1 MGDARGDT
9 FVMREGEGVTFSA
22 FVLGLASTTVIHLGL
37 QPHPE
42 TGKVERQLEAARQT
56 LDLLVMLREK
66 TRGNLAPD
74 EEQLFTSLVTDL
86 QIRYVEAARKAT

>member
-1 MGDARGDT
+1 MADARGDT
-9 FVMREGEGVTFSA
+9 FVMREGEGVSFTT

-66 TRGNLAPD
+66 TRGNLSPD
-74 EEQLFTSLVTDL
+74 EEQLFASLVADL
-86 QIRYVEAARKAT
+86 QLRFVEAARKST

>member
-1 MGDARGDT
+1 VADARGDT
-9 FVMREGEGVTFSA
+9 FVMREGEGVSFTT

-66 TRGNLAPD
+66 TRGNLSPD
-74 EEQLFTSLVTDL
+74 EEQLFASLVADL
-86 QIRYVEAARKAT
+86 QLRFVEAARKST